1 MSQTPFIAVVLEGGQ
16 VRSTIAQDWPD
27 SVPLPRVVIVD
38 YDIDGAD
45 EDDLTHFSIGNSPA
59 IALCHSEVPIR
70 YENFRTALSP
80 RAILAALGETVDA
93 GPPEPRVKTPV
104 EQSLTDY
111 LAGYVRHDPALREEV
126 RNTPDWQDLARREL
140 ARRRARL
147 LEILPDDEL
156 QAIAR
161 GEVDL
166 AELVNR
172 IPG

>member
-1 MSQTPFIAVVLEGGQ
+1 MSQTPFIAVVLEGGMVQ
-16 VRSTIAQDWPD
+16 TTTVQDWPD

-45 EDDLTHFSIGNSPA
+45 EEDLTHFSIGNSSMV
-59 IALCHSEVPIR
+59 ALCRSEVPDR
-70 YENFRTALSP
+70 YEDFRTTLSP
-80 RAILAALGETVDA
+80 KAILAALGEPVDA
-93 GPPEPRVKTPV
+93 DPPKPRVKTPV

-111 LAGYVRHDPALREEV
+111 LAGYFRHDPALREEV

-161 GEVDL
+161 GEVDP

>member
-1 MSQTPFIAVVLEGGQ
+1 MSQTPFIAVVLEGGLVQ
-16 VRSTIAQDWPD
+16 TTTVQDWPD

-45 EDDLTHFSIGNSPA
+45 EEDLTHFSIGNTPMV
-59 IALCHSEVPIR
+59 ALCHSEVPDR
-70 YENFRTALSP
+70 YEDFRTALSP
-80 RAILAALGETVDA
+80 RAVLAALGEAVDA

-111 LAGYVRHDPALREEV
+111 LAGYVRHDPVLREQVRNAPDWQGLALRELV
-126 RNTPDWQDLARREL
+126 
-140 ARRRARL
+140 RRRARL

-161 GEVDL
+161 SEVDL